1 MFGVDVDTAN
11 ADVSV
16 SFAHKQL
23 NSLRC
28 LLFPSYR
35 LVPALNV
42 IATHYNIPS
51 DVAGATL
58 MAAVRCVDV
67 SIDIRSLVLLQLS
80 HPTLSLLQGASS
92 PELFSSLVSLFIT
105 HSSLGLGTIVGSEIF
120 NQLVICAG
128 AVYASKTGTLVLDRA
143 IVIREVGFYALGIG
157 LLYFALKDSRVDSED
172 VEEGVEHIYVS
183 FLDAALLVGGY
194 LMYVGVCANM
204 ELIEGWFRRSSGELD
219 GQDLTRLKELDVNGG
234 GNEYENHGYGS
245 ITTMANGERIHKGV
259 MRAVGLFDL
268 YQPQSH
274 PSF

>member
-1 MFGVDVDTAN
+1 M
-11 ADVSV
+11 
-16 SFAHKQL
+16 
-23 NSLRC
+23 
-28 LLFPSYR
+28 
-35 LVPALNV
+35 
-42 IATHYNIPS
+42 
-51 DVAGATL
+51 
-58 MAAVRCVDV
+58 
-67 SIDIRSLVLLQLS
+67 
-80 HPTLSLLQGASS
+80 
-92 PELFSSLVSLFIT
+92 
-105 HSSLGLGTIVGSEIF
+105 GSEIF

-234 GNEYENHGYGS
+234 GDEYENHGYGS
-245 ITTMANGERIHKGV
+245 ITTMANGERSHKGV